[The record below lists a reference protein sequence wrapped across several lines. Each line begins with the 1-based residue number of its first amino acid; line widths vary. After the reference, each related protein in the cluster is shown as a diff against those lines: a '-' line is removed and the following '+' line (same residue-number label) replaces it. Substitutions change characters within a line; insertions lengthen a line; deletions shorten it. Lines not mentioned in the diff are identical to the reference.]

1 MPQDSAV
8 IDRDVEG
15 VDFALVAYREENVW
29 RVEEIG
35 EDRLHDLDSLTA
47 ELRRWPGD
55 FGSLGLVSIDE
66 DFFVLVRVAGQRT
79 RVLLSD
85 VTAATEWP
93 LARSVVEE
101 LEIPMP
107 DDEDE
112 QLPAGDLAI
121 VEDLGIPAMDM
132 GALLDDYELYPD
144 ELLGEVAHKLG
155 FGTLYD
161 EAVGPEDS

>member
-1 MPQDSAV
+1 MSQLPEN
-8 IDRDVEG
+8 VEG

-29 RVEEIG
+29 RMEEVPG
-35 EDRLHDLDSLTA
+35 DRVHDMDSLTA

-55 FGSLGLVSIDE
+55 FGSLGMVSVDE
-66 DFFVLVRVAGQRT
+66 DFFVLVRVAGQTT

-93 LARSVVEE
+93 IARSVVEE
-101 LEIPMP
+101 LELPMP

-121 VEDLGIPAMDM
+121 VADLGLPAMDM
-132 GALLDDYELYPD
+132 GALLDDYDLYPD
-144 ELLGEVAHKLG
+144 EVLGDIAHRLG
-155 FGTLYD
+155 FGALYD
-161 EAVGPEDS
+161 ETLGVAAP